1 MNKPIYTIFA
11 VRDNKIKHTQQLSV
25 KPTAADLHKV
35 RTDFATQSIWI
46 RESQEGVR
54 LHKWERVTFIYSVD
68 GQHLKKAKVF
78 KSEAAELPKILQML
92 VLIGAA

>member
-11 VRDNKIKHTQQLSV
+11 VRDNQIKHTQKLTDA
-25 KPTAADLHKV
+25 PTASELQKV

-46 RESQEGVR
+46 RKSREGVNE
-54 LHKWERVTFIYSVD
+54 HKWDRVTFIYSID

-78 KSEAAELPKILQML
+78 SAEATELPKILQML
-92 VLIGAA
+92 VLLGAA